1 MCGRFTM
8 TRRDR
13 IELAAMLGVP
23 EHELGDY
30 SGQLL
35 QRRRNK
41 SCFSGHAP
49 VRKLIDAANNCGWK
63 HNRWLETPLCDAA

>member
-35 QRRRNK
+35 QRRRI
-41 SCFSGHAP
+41 SCVFPAMRQSAS
-49 VRKLIDAANNCGWK
+49 
-63 HNRWLETPLCDAA
+63 